1 MSNHGGSYFS
11 HFTRATAR
19 LAGRFSTFVLMCI
32 LVLIWAVSGPYF
44 HYSDT
49 WQLTINTG
57 TTIITFLMVFV
68 IQATQNRDAE
78 AIQIKLD
85 EIIRALEGAHN
96 AMLDLEELEE
106 DDLIRMRDNYLRI
119 AHEAREALRKGRGD
133 TGVPDIDDAKDAT
146 RDVRGGER
154 KAR

>member
-1 MSNHGGSYFS
+1 MTTWYTR
-11 HFTRATAR
+11 FTKTTSRF
-19 LAGRFSTFVLMCI
+19 AGRPLTFALMTT
-32 LVLIWAVSGPYF
+32 LVAVWAVSGPYF
-44 HYSDT
+44 GYSDT

-106 DDLIRMRDNYLRI
+106 DDLQRMHANYLKL
-119 AHEAREALRKGRGD
+119 AGKARDALKKGGAD
-133 TGVPDIDDAKDAT
+133 TGVPEID
-146 RDVRGGER
+146 
-154 KAR
+154 